1 MREKELEREYEKE
14 KKREERERK
23 RVQDILEAEWILY
36 RKILE
41 WFSLEIWSRE
51 LPLNIILGG
60 QIN

>member
-41 WFSLEIWSRE
+41 
-51 LPLNIILGG
+51 
-60 QIN
+60 